1 MSVPFACMSHAH
13 PALPAECQVP
23 PRSPRATAIAMTAD
37 AGTLPVV
44 VDNRHVGLLLKTGA
58 TFRFIAADPAL
69 HLLDGSQFFRAELV
83 QRAANAMK
91 RAAGDAEPRGISHDA
106 AQAWRTGRSDIS

>member
-13 PALPAECQVP
+13 PALPAECQMP
-23 PRSPRATAIAMTAD
+23 PGSPRAPAIARTAG

-44 VDNRHVGLLLKTGA
+44 VDNRHVGLLLKTGT

-69 HLLDGSQFFRAELV
+69 HLLDGSQFFRTEQV
-83 QRAANAMK
+83 QRAADAMK
-91 RAAGDAEPRGISHDA
+91 RAAGDADLPGTSHDA
-106 AQAWRTGRSDIS
+106 A